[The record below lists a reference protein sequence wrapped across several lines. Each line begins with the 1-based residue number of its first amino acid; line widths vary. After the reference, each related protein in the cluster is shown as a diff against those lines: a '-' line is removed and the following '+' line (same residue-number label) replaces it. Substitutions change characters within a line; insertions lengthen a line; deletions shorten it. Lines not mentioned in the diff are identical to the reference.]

1 MYIDYLDSPPGSI
14 EIQASEQGITQVN
27 FVDTPTQ
34 TINPNAHTAA
44 CKQQLQEYFAGT
56 RREFKLAL
64 DAQGTDF
71 QQQVW
76 QQLQTISFGSSCSY
90 QDIADALHNP
100 KAVRAVGAANGKNP
114 IAIIVPCHRVIGSNG
129 TLTGYAGGLERKAW
143 LLEHEG
149 LRFKAET
156 ERNPSQLAFNL

>member
-1 MYIDYLDSPPGSI
+1 MYTDHLVSPAGTL
-14 EIQASEQGITQVN
+14 EIQASAQGINQVS
-27 FVDTPTQ
+27 FIDSSEKTAR
-34 TINPNAHTAA
+34 PNEHTTA
-44 CKQQLQEYFAGT
+44 CKQQLEEYFAGT
-56 RREFKLAL
+56 RREFGLTL

-76 QQLQTISFGSSCSY
+76 QYLQTIPFGRSCSY

-114 IAIIVPCHRVIGSNG
+114 VGIIVPCHRVIGSNG

-143 LLEHEG
+143 LLKHEG
-149 LRFKAET
+149 ITL
-156 ERNPSQLAFNL
+156 L